1 MATILD
7 GWQIKNA
14 PTKGNHRLSC
24 FIQSNKMTDDDMTDD
39 DPMNVLVIMFNP
51 SNGGKE
57 KGGKVNRTQADP
69 TINKILRTVNDSDIT
84 GVHIRNLFTYR
95 TPHPSVLV
103 QKFEAEM
110 RRLQKAKV
118 LDEDKW
124 DREISK
130 HLAYSTF
137 GCSFLDEGGKVPAEW
152 EEIAKFCDLVVIAW
166 GNCGGSFF
174 QEIKDQMQELL
185 EENEHFKGKL
195 AHIGEETR
203 AGNPRHPL
211 WGWGPDKP
219 LIFYDERDEDDDFTR
234 KPRQSRKKSDSWK
247 RFFKRRLNVIKP
259 KKE

>member
-1 MATILD
+1 
-7 GWQIKNA
+7 
-14 PTKGNHRLSC
+14 
-24 FIQSNKMTDDDMTDD
+24 
-39 DPMNVLVIMFNP
+39 MFNP

-84 GVHIRNLFTYR
+84 GIHIRNLFTYR

-174 QEIKDQMQELL
+174 QEIKDQVFY
-185 EENEHFKGKL
+185 HKGCSEALKL
-195 AHIGEETR
+195 SETFEYC
-203 AGNPRHPL
+203 L
-211 WGWGPDKP
+211 SY
-219 LIFYDERDEDDDFTR
+219 LILILDARTFGG
-234 KPRQSRKKSDSWK
+234 K
-247 RFFKRRLNVIKP
+247 
-259 KKE
+259 